1 MRLGCLVSPLHLFH
15 IALEFLVRTI
25 SPKKK
30 KAYSLEKKKRKL
42 FLFSDNIYLENPKKS
57 TIKLLE
63 QMK

>member
-1 MRLGCLVSPLHLFH
+1 MRLGCLLSPLHLFH
-15 IALEFLVRTI
+15 IALEFLDRAI

-30 KAYSLEKKKRKL
+30 KAYSLGKKKRKL
-42 FLFSDNIYLENPKKS
+42 SLFSDDTYLENTKKS